1 MSMQSADMILFDNK
15 DYLILDI
22 EENKKIIDIEQL
34 EKAKIISEYKNQIV
48 CSSCWRGY
56 TATYQIIN
64 DKFILKIIVRDDTH
78 IDNVNYE
85 LDFSGCIIIVE
96 DDDSYFNTDF
106 IECLFKF
113 GNAYELVFESGK
125 LIKQMSLNEIIAQF
139 NQQGRCDYLEY
150 INEKCTGK
158 YGRRNYKWGAD
169 DSLEDDEV

>member
-1 MSMQSADMILFDNK
+1 MSMQNPDIVLFNNK

-34 EKAKIISEYKNQIV
+34 EEAKIISEYKNQIRV
-48 CSSCWRGY
+48 SSCWRGY
-56 TATYQIIN
+56 IVTYEIIN
-64 DKFILKIIVRDDTH
+64 DKLILKIIERDDTH

-85 LDFSGCIIIVE
+85 LAFSGCIIIVE

-106 IECLFKF
+106 IECLFNF
-113 GNAYELVFESGK
+113 NNAYELVFENGK
-125 LIKQMSLNEIIAQF
+125 LIKKVSLNEMIAQF
-139 NQQGRCDYLEY
+139 NQQIEKCDWLDY

-169 DSLEDDEV
+169 DSLED

>member
-34 EKAKIISEYKNQIV
+34 EKAKIISEYKNQICV
-48 CSSCWRGY
+48 SSCWRGY
-56 TATYQIIN
+56 IATYQIIN
-64 DKFILKIIVRDDTH
+64 DRLILKIIERDDTH

-85 LDFSGCIIIVE
+85 LAFSGCIIIVE
-96 DDDSYFNTDF
+96 EDDSYFNTDF

-113 GNAYELVFESGK
+113 NNAYELVFERGK
-125 LIKQMSLNEIIAQF
+125 LIKRVSLNEMIAQF
-139 NQQGRCDYLEY
+139 NQQEKCDYLEY
-150 INEKCTGK
+150 INEKCIGK
-158 YGRRNYKWGAD
+158 YGKRNYKWGAD